1 MTPQTEIE
9 ATISSVYGAARKA
22 LPAPNSIV
30 VIAFADNNSLIATGE
45 TSHPD
50 QISPFPLGLATL
62 SAHCFPNGRVTELT
76 VEQAI
81 AEIEDIVMPWQ
92 RRLPH
97 PATLFVAGDAIIETA
112 EAAGMPKGLDPWTLS
127 IDTLEQLFNRWV
139 ARLQGR
145 PAGHD
150 DLPLTARFS
159 TALLVLRECLHH
171 LKFNAVTVVKS
182 APQAVAPQD

>member
-1 MTPQTEIE
+1 MTPQPEIE
-9 ATISSVYGAARKA
+9 ATISSVYAAARDV
-22 LPAPNSIV
+22 LPAPNPIV

-50 QISPFPLGLATL
+50 QISPFPLGLTTL

-97 PATLFVAGDAIIETA
+97 PATLFVSGDAIIEIA
-112 EAAGMPKGLDPWTLS
+112 EVAGMPKHLDPWMLS

-145 PAGHD
+145 TAGHD

-171 LKFNAVTVVKS
+171 LKFHAVTIVRPVL
-182 APQAVAPQD
+182 QAAAPQD